1 MNGLGRIRSR
11 FLRWSIYMAEF
22 MLVLVAIAAVG
33 SLFASAQSSSS
44 LNLNVTSS
52 CNPYNGT
59 FSEGRGPG
67 ENSAMINGT
76 VSITGNSYS
85 GSITFNGTAKIIL
98 YGSSG
103 QEYTSYATLNR
114 YDRLAQFNPNT
125 IQYPGQNAA
134 TFIATV
140 VYPTSWKASE
150 CTSYVTINAVDPSTG
165 QILGTGNSS
174 GTGYTTSSGSFLGG
188 DYITRYIVTLPTIPD
203 SFFGIPLDF
212 GGSPTQN
219 GYGFPI
225 VTGGQIFQELFY
237 VSIIGLIGAAML
249 SAILS
254 AFGNIGGEGGKSSMF
269 YTILTGSVF
278 GLFAIIIMLPLYN
291 IFAVMVNG
299 LSYWIL
305 NPNMPTFNGASV
317 TTSDLMSRGF
327 SVINAQGIL
336 SNGLWSIIT
345 GSFGAGLNVIAMFVL
360 WLMIQLIVPLVGVAR
375 IFLMVAFVA
384 IGPIIV
390 ILNIIPLTKHLSETL
405 ISAIVGL
412 MVAGPVSATFIA
424 LADKIITP
432 GAEPYGNLLVPGNGV
447 MTFIIVAAGILG
459 AAFIPMVLAPITGFF
474 FQTLSQVGMGTAMTA
489 ATIATAGAGG
499 AGVGFVQG
507 MSGGLQAA
515 TSMGKTGLSKLGMG
529 LSQGMKGVAVVTPDV
544 AKNMG
549 LMMIGGVAGL
559 AGASQAAKHIGI
571 LGGGH
576 TSFADIG
583 AKAKGNVAAGNIA
596 TQLSGIHQ
604 NLFGMMTT
612 PLPANANW
620 GALVNAGGKAFSA
633 PKIDPDSV
641 ANDISA
647 AMPDNITSPA
657 KQLSQKWKALTRDQA
672 WNELEAHNIIPKG
685 IDKNNPY
692 QSKPIDSFINSMKQN
707 ISNLNPNNVE
717 DAKQIVRL
725 KNSMDIAQ
733 HLGKVPSAD
742 ELNKMLS

>member
-1 MNGLGRIRSR
+1 
-11 FLRWSIYMAEF
+11 MAEF
-22 MLVLVAIAAVG
+22 MMVLLAIAAVG
-33 SLFASAQSSSS
+33 SLLASAQNTPNLS
-44 LNLNVTSS
+44 LNVAAS
-52 CNPYNGT
+52 CNPYAGT

-67 ENSAMINGT
+67 ENSAMING
-76 VSITGNSYS
+76 SISIVGSGYS
-85 GSITFNGTAKIIL
+85 GPITFNGTAKIIL

-125 IQYPGQNAA
+125 IQYPAQSAA
-134 TFIATV
+134 TFTAEV
-140 VYPTSWKASE
+140 VYPTTWQASE
-150 CTSYVTINAVDPSTG
+150 CTSYVIINAVDPNTG

-174 GTGYTTSSGSFLGG
+174 GTGYSTSTGSFLGG

-254 AFGNIGGEGGKSSMF
+254 GFGNIGGGEGGKSSIF

-305 NPNMPTFNGASV
+305 NPNMPTFNGAAV

-327 SVINAQGIL
+327 TVINAQGVL
-336 SNGLWSIIT
+336 SSGLWGIIT

-384 IGPIIV
+384 IGPIII
-390 ILNIIPLTKHLSETL
+390 ILNIIPLTKHLAETL

-412 MVAGPVSATFIA
+412 MVAAPVSAAFIA

-515 TSMGKTGLSKLGMG
+515 TSMGRTGLSKLGMG
-529 LSQGMKGVAVVTPDV
+529 LSQGMKGVAVVTPDL

-604 NLFGMMTT
+604 NLFGMLTT
-612 PLPANANW
+612 PLPMNANW
-620 GALVNAGGKAFSA
+620 GALVNASGKAFSA
-633 PKIDPDSV
+633 PKVNPDATS
-641 ANDISA
+641 DIVQG
-647 AMPDNITSPA
+647 MPNKITSSA
-657 KQLSQKWKALTRDQA
+657 KEIFQKWKSLSRDQA
-672 WNELEAHNIIPKG
+672 WSELESHNVIPKG
-685 IDKNNPY
+685 ITKDNPY
-692 QSKPIDSFINSMKQN
+692 TSKPVDNFISTMKERLA
-707 ISNLNPNNVE
+707 NLNPNNVD
-717 DAKQIVRL
+717 DARQIVRL
-725 KNSMDIAQ
+725 KNGLDIAQ
-733 HLGKVPSAD
+733 HMGRVPSSE
-742 ELNKMLS
+742 ELSRLLS